1 VNTKTAPHEVAIAD
15 GILTATW
22 AAIDALRKATES
34 GREDVADRFV
44 ADGFRIAARM
54 EFDRIRSLALTASR
68 SLKKRNHD

>member
-1 VNTKTAPHEVAIAD
+1 VNTKTAPHVVAIAD

-34 GREDVADRFV
+34 ERQDV

-54 EFDRIRSLALTASR
+54 EFDRIRSLALTA
-68 SLKKRNHD
+68 KRGNHDWRAP